1 MRDQS
6 RPADHPLV
14 ELAHDLFAEL
24 NQAGADTLSRA
35 PAVRRRVREVL
46 RSARVLIAAL
56 EDLVDELD
64 HAAPTDAKRG
74 TTAADDDGLQTIA
87 LD

>member
-1 MRDQS
+1 MDQP
-6 RPADHPLV
+6 RAADHPLV
-14 ELAHDLFAEL
+14 ELAHDLLAEL
-24 NQAGADTLSRA
+24 NRAGADTVRRS
-35 PAVRRRVREVL
+35 PVVRRRVRDVL

-64 HAAPTDAKRG
+64 RAAPTDAKRT

>member
-1 MRDQS
+1 MTDQP
-6 RPADHPLV
+6 RAADHPLV
-14 ELAHDLFAEL
+14 ELAHDLLAEF
-24 NQAGADTLSRA
+24 NRAGADTLRHS
-35 PAVRRRVREVL
+35 PVVRRRVREVL

-64 HAAPTDAKRG
+64 RAAPSDAKRRS
-74 TTAADDDGLQTIA
+74 TTADDDGYQTIA